1 MSLNRGNNKSRV
13 HLDRGYSSFNIV
25 SPCFSARLRSNACL
39 LTDQESLKA
48 SLYKREK
55 KREKGEEFF
64 NHPYTKSLSVDNVD
78 DDRISLFSLSLSP
91 LILSCFCLKNF
102 RKNST
107 IYCIVLLSISEI
119 ARLPFSIEKINVVL
133 MKEIKGMVRMRLT
146 AGAENKYQREYFRK
160 IDRILPFYAFHSIIH
175 PLF

>member
-1 MSLNRGNNKSRV
+1 MSLNRGNNKSRI

-55 KREKGEEFF
+55 KQEKGEEFF

-78 DDRISLFSLSLSP
+78 DDRISLFSLSSHF
-91 LILSCFCLKNF
+91 IL
-102 RKNST
+102 
-107 IYCIVLLSISEI
+107 LLSEEFSKKFNDISCRYI
-119 ARLPFSIEKINVVL
+119 VSLCRLYS
-133 MKEIKGMVRMRLT
+133 RLLVC
-146 AGAENKYQREYFRK
+146 RFR
-160 IDRILPFYAFHSIIH
+160 
-175 PLF
+175 